1 MTAHPRKPPQ
11 IGQKPVHEGAPSVCH
26 PGSSCIQIL
35 SRQLGISSLIGSYWA
50 VSISHTKS
58 MTQTVRIPDDPYA
71 EGTPLTMA
79 FGDQP
84 KTLILASLLSE
95 ADRKIKLDDL
105 SRLTGIEPSPLTGH
119 LDDLHSD
126 DLVIQSRNSD
136 AELLYQINVE
146 HPATE
151 YMAKLEEAILDHWY
165 EVEGGG
171 Q

>member
-1 MTAHPRKPPQ
+1 
-11 IGQKPVHEGAPSVCH
+11 
-26 PGSSCIQIL
+26 
-35 SRQLGISSLIGSYWA
+35 
-50 VSISHTKS
+50 
-58 MTQTVRIPDDPYA
+58 MTQNVRIPDDPYA

-95 ADRKIKLDDL
+95 ADRKIKIDDL
-105 SRLTGIEPSPLTGH
+105 SRLTGIKPVPLTGH

-126 DLVIQSRNSD
+126 DLVIQSRNND
-136 AELLYQINVE
+136 AELLYQINIE

-151 YMAKLEEAILDHWY
+151 YMAKLEEALLDHWY
-165 EVEGGG
+165 EVEGEV